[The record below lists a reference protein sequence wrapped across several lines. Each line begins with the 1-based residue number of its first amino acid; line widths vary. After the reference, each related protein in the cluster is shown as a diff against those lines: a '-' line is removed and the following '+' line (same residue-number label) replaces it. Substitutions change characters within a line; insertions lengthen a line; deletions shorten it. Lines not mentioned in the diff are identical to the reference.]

1 MMPRI
6 RLAYRQEGP
15 ARFLAHLD
23 VMRLF
28 ERACRRAGLRLAYT
42 QGFNPHPK
50 MGFAAPL
57 PVGMNGAREYV
68 DLELET
74 ETPAADVSAAL
85 ARQLP
90 EGLTVLGARAVDAG
104 GSHLMGLLG
113 RAHYRVSGRAAGGE
127 EWDEERLHG
136 AIERLLGRA
145 EVFVTR
151 QTGKGI
157 KKKDIRPGI
166 RSLRAR
172 IDGETVTLTM
182 ELAAGS
188 GGNVRPDEVLQALR
202 EEAGLDLTEAE
213 VWRTALLS
221 SDGRLLWEC

>member
-1 MMPRI
+1 MPRI
-6 RLAYRQEGP
+6 RLAFRQDGP
-15 ARFLAHLD
+15 ARFLGHLD
-23 VMRLF
+23 VMRTF
-28 ERACRRAGLRLAYT
+28 ERACRRAGLRPAYT

-68 DLELET
+68 DLELES
-74 ETPAADVSAAL
+74 EAPAADVAAAL

-90 EGLTVLGARAVDAG
+90 AGLTVLGARPVEAG
-104 GSHLMGLLG
+104 GSPLMGQLG
-113 RAHYRVSGRAAGGE
+113 RAHYRVTGRAANGE
-127 EWDEERLHG
+127 KWDDERLR
-136 AIERLLGRA
+136 AAVERFLGRA

-151 QTGKGI
+151 RTGKGT

-172 IDGETVTLTM
+172 TDGETLILTM
-182 ELAAGS
+182 ELAAG
-188 GGNVRPDEVLQALR
+188 GGGTVRPDEVLRALR
-202 EEAGLDLTEAE
+202 EEAGLDLVGAE

-221 SDGRLLWEC
+221 GDGRLLWEC

>member
-1 MMPRI
+1 MPRI

-23 VMRLF
+23 VMRVF

-74 ETPAADVSAAL
+74 EVPAADVAAAL

-90 EGLTVLGARAVDAG
+90 EGLTVLGARQVENG

-113 RAHYRVSGRAAGGE
+113 RAHYRVTGRAAGE
-127 EWDEERLHG
+127 KKWDDESLR
-136 AIERLLGRA
+136 AAVERLLGRS

-151 QTGKGI
+151 KTGKGI

-172 IDGETVTLTM
+172 TDGRTVTLTM
-182 ELAAGS
+182 ELAAGG

-202 EEAGLDLTEAE
+202 EEAGLELAEAE

-221 SDGRLLWEC
+221 GDGRLLWEC

>member
-1 MMPRI
+1 MTRI

-23 VMRLF
+23 IMRVF
-28 ERACRRAGLRLAYT
+28 ERSCRRAGLRLAYT

-68 DLELET
+68 DLDLET
-74 ETPAADVSAAL
+74 AIPAAEAAEAL
-85 ARQLP
+85 ARELP
-90 EGLTVLGARAVDAG
+90 AGLTVLAAKTVDAG
-104 GSHLMGLLG
+104 SPHLMGLLG
-113 RAHYRVSGRAAGGE
+113 RAHYRGSGRAA
-127 EWDEERLHG
+127 EWSEERLQQ
-136 AIERLLGRA
+136 AVERLLDRA

-151 QTGKGI
+151 QTGKGM
-157 KKKDIRPGI
+157 KRKNIRPGI

-172 IDGETVTLTM
+172 TDGERVTLTM
-182 ELAAGS
+182 ELAAGP

-202 EEAGLDLTEAE
+202 EEAGLDLAETE

-221 SDGRLLWEC
+221 GDGRLLWEC